1 MARVAD
7 ILAAKG
13 GAVHRTGPETTA
25 YDTVAEMVARGV
37 GSVVVTEGEA
47 VAGIFTE
54 RDFLRRVVL
63 ENRDPRAT
71 LVREVMSPRIVCVE
85 PARSIED
92 CMAIVTQQR
101 IRHLPV
107 VEGGRLC
114 GVVSIGDLVK
124 HLSAER
130 EVEIRYLTEYIA
142 GRA

>member
-7 ILAAKG
+7 ILAVKG
-13 GAVHRTGPETTA
+13 GAVHRTGPDTTA
-25 YDTVAEMVARGV
+25 YDAVAEMVERGV
-37 GSVVVTEGEA
+37 GSVVVTEGES

-63 ENRDPRAT
+63 EDRDPRSTPVSA
-71 LVREVMSPRIVCVE
+71 VMTPRIVCVE
-85 PARSIED
+85 PSRPIED
-92 CMAIVTQQR
+92 CMAILTRQR

-107 VEGGRLC
+107 VDGGRLV

-130 EVEIRYLTEYIA
+130 EVEIRYLTEYIT
-142 GRA
+142 GRP